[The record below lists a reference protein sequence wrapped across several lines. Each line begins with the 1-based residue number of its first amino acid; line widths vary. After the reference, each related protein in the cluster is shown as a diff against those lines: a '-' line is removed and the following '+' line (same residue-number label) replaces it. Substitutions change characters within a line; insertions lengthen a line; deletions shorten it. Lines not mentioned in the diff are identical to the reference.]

1 MQIKAVQLVT
11 RHLVNVIQRIV
22 LHVEV
27 KAKGIFTYSNMC
39 TRTCRGHMV
48 VVKLMLSLAVFS
60 MYGCGMTVK
69 PSTTTVTYG
78 ESHTDTEKV
87 ANNDSSVD
95 SDKTTWSIKQVFK
108 WASEE

>member
-1 MQIKAVQLVT
+1 V
-11 RHLVNVIQRIV
+11 
-22 LHVEV
+22 
-27 KAKGIFTYSNMC
+27 C
-39 TRTCRGHMV
+39 TRTWGSHMA
-48 VVKLMLSLAVFS
+48 VKLLMLSLAVFS
-60 MYGCGMTVK
+60 MYGCNMNVR